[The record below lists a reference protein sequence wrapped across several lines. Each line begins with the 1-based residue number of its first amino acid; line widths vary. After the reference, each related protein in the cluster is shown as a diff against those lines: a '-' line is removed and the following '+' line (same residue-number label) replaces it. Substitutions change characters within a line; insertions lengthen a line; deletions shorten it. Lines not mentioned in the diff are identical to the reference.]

1 MPEKSV
7 VESETETVDSGRTY
21 FRLYSEIRTWVRDIF
36 FAALTAVLIVVF
48 IVQPVKVEGT
58 SMLPHLSDQERIFVN
73 KFVYYLSSVERG
85 DIVVFW
91 YPQDDTKSL
100 IKRIIGLPGE
110 SVAITNGIVHIDGR
124 PLAEPYLGREYS
136 DTSSFGPVVLA
147 ESSYFVLGD
156 HRASSNDS
164 RNWGPVTS
172 GRIFGKAFLR
182 YWPVSKF
189 GLVE

>member
-7 VESETETVDSGRTY
+7 VESETETVGSGRPY

-124 PLAEPYLGREYS
+124 PLVEPYLGREYA

-147 ESSYFVLGD
+147 EGSYFVLGD